1 MDAAMDL
8 IQLNWLLRR
17 AVTVISGVELQLTL
31 DTFVLVVRSHISWFK
46 VAETYPL
53 ECVHTPRSLRAK

>member
-17 AVTVISGVELQLTL
+17 AVS
-31 DTFVLVVRSHISWFK
+31 VLAVR
-46 VAETYPL
+46 A
-53 ECVHTPRSLRAK
+53 SLRLLAAAGCCGLGQ